1 MHPNF
6 TLIGTRAGGAFVLT
20 RDEWLEAIE
29 KRKVLD
35 VQSEIKDAVT
45 FEQVMVATTEAK
57 WRISYLGQTGEKMFL
72 DDTIP
77 PGSAVISYKIQA
89 VRSTKAGAAAEHI
102 VNFGG
107 SPMSHPIGEIPGLM
121 KAA

>member
-20 RDEWLEAIE
+20 RDEWLEAIA

-35 VQSEIKDAVT
+35 IESRIREAVT

-57 WRISYLGQTGEKMFL
+57 WRVSYLGQTVEDCVL
-72 DDTIP
+72 LSDVWVYDEERWRVVRRHLSPIP
-77 PGSAVISYKIQA
+77 AS
-89 VRSTKAGAAAEHI
+89 EC
-102 VNFGG
+102 FGG
-107 SPMSHPIGEIPGLM
+107 KH
-121 KAA
+121 

>member
-35 VQSEIKDAVT
+35 IESEIKDAVT

-57 WRISYLGQTGEKMFL
+57 WRVSYLGQTVEDCVL
-72 DDTIP
+72 LTDVWVYDEDRWRVVRRHLSPVPTTEC
-77 PGSAVISYKIQA
+77 SAGK
-89 VRSTKAGAAAEHI
+89 H
-102 VNFGG
+102 
-107 SPMSHPIGEIPGLM
+107 
-121 KAA
+121 